1 MVQITV
7 GGGGELEGTEADI
20 VKSFVVH
27 HEGLITV
34 LHQLKER
41 QDGVEGPK
49 LHTKTK

>member
-27 HEGLITV
+27 HKGLITV